1 MPFTKLQFRPG
12 INRETT
18 SYTNEGGWF
27 DMDKVRFRFGYP
39 EKIGGWIKQSGT
51 NFAGTARAL
60 HPWVALDGSSY
71 IGVGTHLKYY
81 INEGGG
87 YSDITPI
94 RNTTAAGD
102 VTFSASANTLGADVA
117 IVDTDITLT
126 SSTGFPDSGRIKIND
141 EIITYASISGNTLTG
156 CTRGVNGTTAAA
168 HTSGDAVNC
177 ATIIVSDTN
186 HGALEN
192 DFVSFTGAVTLGDV
206 ITADILNQEYQVTA
220 VLSSSTYQIEARE
233 VSTIGSITTT
243 TGINPTYVFA
253 TATDTGSGGSSVVG
267 HYQINTGLD
276 TTIVGNGWGA
286 GTWGRGAWGSA
297 TSLTASGQTLR
308 IWSHDN
314 FGEDLIINVRDAGIY
329 YWDKTSGTTNR
340 AVSIATTGAIDEVSL
355 SGTST
360 GSATYVGITQD
371 STSGSGTGAEFIIQA
386 SGGTYTLISIVGG
399 GLDYEI
405 SDTITILGTSLGGA
419 TPANDLTITVDGL
432 DNSSSAP
439 SIAKQVMVSDRD
451 RHVIAFGC
459 DSETNPGIQ
468 DPLLIRFSDQENI
481 TQWAATV
488 ENTAGDLRIGS
499 GSQIITAIETRQ
511 QILVFTDVSLHAMQ
525 YLGPPFT
532 FGINA
537 ISENITIAGPL
548 AAIAV
553 EDNVFWMGAEEFYVY
568 GGAVQRLPCSVRDYV
583 FNNINNDQL
592 EKVTAS
598 TNTAFSEVTWFYP
611 SASSSEN
618 DSYVTYNYQ
627 QKIWYYGTLS
637 RTCWLDR
644 GVNAEPIAAGTD
656 HYLYLHEIGFD
667 DGSTSPA
674 QAISAYIESS
684 QMDLGEGEQFVF
696 MKRLIPDMTFR
707 DSSNPTPS
715 ATMTLKVRNFP
726 GANYSNSNN
735 GSVAKTASV
744 PIEQFTDQIFVR
756 LRGRSFA
763 FRIESDDTGVA
774 WRLGSPR
781 VEVRPD
787 GRR

>member
-39 EKIGGWIKQSGT
+39 EKIGGWIKQSTNAFLGT
-51 NFAGTARAL
+51 CRAL
-60 HPWVALDGSSY
+60 HPWVALDGTSY

-94 RNTTAAGD
+94 RSTTAAGD
-102 VTFSASANTLGADVA
+102 VTFSASANTLGANVA
-117 IVDTDITLT
+117 IVDTSITLT

-141 EIITYASISGNTLTG
+141 EIITYASVSGNTLTG

-177 ATIIVSDTN
+177 ATIIVSDN
-186 HGALEN
+186 SHGALEN
-192 DFVSFTGAVTLGDV
+192 DFVTISGAVTLGDA
-206 ITADILNQEYQVTA
+206 ITADILNQEYQITA
-220 VLSSSTYQIEARE
+220 IISDNSYQIEARE
-233 VSTIGSITTT
+233 VAGIGSITTT
-243 TGINPTYVFA
+243 TGLNPTYVFA
-253 TATDTGSGGSSVVG
+253 TATDSGNGGASGVG
-267 HYQINTGLD
+267 TYQINTGLD
-276 TTIVGNGWGA
+276 TTISGNGWGA
-286 GTWGRGAWGSA
+286 GTWGRSTWGSSFA
-297 TSLTASGQTLR
+297 LNVSGQTLR

-314 FGEDLIINVRDAGIY
+314 FGEDLIINVRDGDIY
-329 YWDKTSGTTNR
+329 YWDKTNGVSTR
-340 AVSIATTGAIDEVSL
+340 AVELSQLAGA
-355 SGTST
+355 
-360 GSATYVGITQD
+360 
-371 STSGSGTGAEFIIQA
+371 
-386 SGGTYTLISIVGG
+386 
-399 GLDYEI
+399 
-405 SDTITILGTSLGGA
+405 
-419 TPANDLTITVDGL
+419 NK
-432 DNSSSAP
+432 AP
-439 SIAKQVMVSDRD
+439 TIAKQVLVSDRD

-459 DSETNPGIQ
+459 DSETNPGVQ
-468 DPLLIRFSDQENI
+468 DPLLIRFSDQEVV
-481 TQWAATV
+481 TEWQSLVT
-488 ENTAGDLRIGS
+488 NTAGDLRIGS
-499 GSQIITAIETRQ
+499 GSQIITAVETRQ
-511 QILVFTDVSLHAMQ
+511 QVLVFTDVSLHAMQ

-553 EDNVFWMGAEEFYVY
+553 EDNVFWMGAEEFYAY

-583 FNNINNDQL
+583 FSDINDTQL

-611 SASSSEN
+611 SASSTEN
-618 DSYVTYNYQ
+618 DRYVTYNYG
-627 QKIWYYGTLS
+627 QKIWYYGSLN

-644 GVNAEPIAAGTD
+644 GVSSDPIAAGSD

-674 QAISAYIESS
+674 SAITAYIESS
-684 QMDLGEGEQFVF
+684 QMDLGDGEQFVF
-696 MKRLIPDMTFR
+696 MRRMIPDMTFR
-707 DSSNPTPS
+707 DSTNPSPS

-726 GANYSNSNN
+726 GVNYSNSNN
-735 GSVAKTASV
+735 STISKTASV
-744 PIEQFTDQIFVR
+744 PVEQFTDQVFVR

-763 FRIESDDTGVA
+763 FRIESDDTGIG

-781 VEVRPD
+781 VDVRPD